1 MLSTML
7 YSASPRKRP
16 GMTQK
21 ISGKKEPQPSQTR
34 TAKDKVMIVLGITLI
49 FVFLTIAYFSLNPEK
64 TDNGPKQEGP
74 VKNPRGS
81 MQYFQPKFSLT
92 SFSYSVLSGKV

>member
-1 MLSTML
+1 
-7 YSASPRKRP
+7 
-16 GMTQK
+16 MTQK